1 MGERRAPLGGE
12 SPPAWQ
18 LGQPAVDPP
27 REMSRSHYL
36 EELLGVAEEL
46 LDRAGV
52 GRSTFYVHYRDKN
65 AA

>member
-1 MGERRAPLGGE
+1 
-12 SPPAWQ
+12 
-18 LGQPAVDPP
+18 
-27 REMSRSHYL
+27 MSRSHYL